1 MKIPT
6 IAVKRRGR
14 EGIFYARYRFLG
26 ERLHYSLGTADAAE
40 ADKLVERIKHEIAL
54 GIHKPLKQMIFENLV
69 KEYLSWAKLHNA
81 ESSYIR
87 NDLNSRYVL
96 AYFHGQRIDR
106 LCLRDGEEFQKLR
119 LEGKILIP
127 GVSKKKSYSK
137 ASVNREARFLISM
150 FNRAVAWDW
159 LDKNPFQYLKLFRET
174 LRERY
179 VRTDEWPV
187 LLSVCQSELR
197 SIVIFARFT
206 GMRLGEILNCQW
218 HDVAW
223 DQNHIHVPKTK
234 TNVPRIVPLNPLVKT
249 ILEANRKSATSEYLF
264 PCPFPDRESWVKHGF
279 ITARNKAGIADLRF
293 NDLRHTFASDMISA
307 GVSMGALMKLMGHKT
322 ITTTMRYAHLYP
334 EHIREAIEKG
344 YQYFRGR
351 TQDWDQKWD
360 QNQS

>member
-1 MKIPT
+1 MKIPKIT
-6 IAVKRRGR
+6 PKRRVA
-14 EGIFYARYRFLG
+14 EGVFYVRYRFLG

-40 ADKLVERIKHEIAL
+40 ADKLVERIKHEFAL

-69 KEYLSWAKLHNA
+69 KEYLAWTKLHNVA
-81 ESSYIR
+81 SSFER
-87 NDLNSRYVL
+87 NELSSRYAL

-106 LCLRDGEEFQKLR
+106 LCLRDGEEYQKLR
-119 LEGKILIP
+119 LEGKILVP
-127 GVSKKKSYSK
+127 GVSKKKLYSK
-137 ASVNREARFLISM
+137 VSVNREARFLISM
-150 FNRAVAWDW
+150 FNRAVAWDL
-159 LDKNPFQYLKLFRET
+159 LDKNPFEYLKLFRET

-179 VRTDEWPV
+179 VRTDEWPL

-206 GMRLGEILNCQW
+206 GMRLSEILACHW

-234 TNVPRIVPLNPLVKT
+234 TNVPRIVPLNPFVKT
-249 ILEANRKSATSEYLF
+249 MLEAQRKSAVSEYLF

-279 ITARNKAGIADLRF
+279 MDARDKAGIADLRF
-293 NDLRHTFASDMISA
+293 HDLRHTFASDMVSA
-307 GVSMGALMKLMGHKT
+307 GVSLGALMKLMGHKT

-334 EHIREAIEKG
+334 EHIQEAIEKG

-351 TQDWDQKWD
+351 TQEWDQKWD